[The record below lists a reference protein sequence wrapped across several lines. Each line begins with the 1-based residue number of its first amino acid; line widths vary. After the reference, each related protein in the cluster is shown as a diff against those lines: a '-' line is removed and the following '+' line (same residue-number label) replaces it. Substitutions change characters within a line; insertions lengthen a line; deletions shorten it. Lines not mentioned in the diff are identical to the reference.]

1 MCKVGE
7 VDEIVSLRVRA
18 RARMKLRRSVSIEE
32 GGGEVEDGEEMWKV
46 LIPSKSASS

>member
-7 VDEIVSLRVRA
+7 VDEIVSLRVKA
-18 RARMKLRRSVSIEE
+18 RARMMLRRSVSVEE
-32 GGGEVEDGEEMWKV
+32 GGGRVEVGEETWKV